1 MSHPEHPASPPVQ
14 RRVLAARLRQLRL
27 DSGRKLDQVAKA
39 SLISTAMISR
49 METGARPAK
58 PRDVREL
65 ARVYGLPDRETEAL
79 LRLAVEAQ
87 GRAWWQEYPLSA
99 PESTYVGLET
109 AADRLRAVDL
119 HQIHGLVQTEG
130 YARALLLGL
139 GGEEFADPA
148 RVTGIVD
155 SRMVRQR
162 RLAGE
167 HPLELELLLG
177 EAALVTEVGGAAVM
191 HEQLTRLLE
200 LSERPNVTLRVLPF
214 SAGVTRAHLGA
225 FTVLGFPASG
235 FSRAV
240 YVEGLTGELVLD
252 RPEAVDVHEAALAAA
267 VARAPDP
274 AAGRRLIEEVRSRW
288 AGG

>member
-1 MSHPEHPASPPVQ
+1 MPQPEQLTSPPVQ

-27 DSGRKLDQVAKA
+27 ASGRTLDQVARA

-65 ARVYGLPDRETEAL
+65 ARVYGVAERETEAL
-79 LRLAVEAQ
+79 LRLAAEAQ

-109 AADRLRAVDL
+109 AAVRVRAVDL
-119 HQIHGLVQTEG
+119 AQVHGLVQTEG

-139 GGEEFADPA
+139 GVGGLDDPG
-148 RVTGIVD
+148 RVAGIVD
-155 SRMVRQR
+155 SRTVRQR
-162 RLAGE
+162 RLTGE

-177 EAALVTEVGGAAVM
+177 EAALATRVGGAEVM
-191 HEQLTRLLE
+191 REQLARLLE

-225 FTVLGFPASG
+225 FTVLDLPTPGLP
-235 FSRAV
+235 RAV

-252 RPEAVDVHEAALAAA
+252 RADAVAVHEAALASA
-267 VARAPDP
+267 VTRAHDP
-274 AAGRRLIEEVRSRW
+274 AASRRLIEKVRSGR
-288 AGG
+288 ATG